1 MKKIIILIVL
11 MLLPLGVFADTSS
24 DTDVI
29 ITQMKSILDQYGA
42 RVKALEAENTILR
55 NEIMKAG
62 IKIPLTIYS
71 SAIVGD
77 IMTSS
82 GIVLALQTST
92 WINTAS
98 GAQTLLNQ
106 IATQY
111 SSQYAWFITRIHTD
125 WTGIQGAYKM
135 SSGSSISGFEFIK
148 RGNNNNVFVD
158 ITYPGSTASWVYDA
172 KILYEYSTGTFQRKL
187 IGFFEFNKQTGYYI
201 TRTGSNPFAGV
212 ERTFIADPYVQNA
225 VVPPTASTHSTSLT
239 ASSTWTTL
247 MSVSISD
254 IEKAYGDKRYLTVIS
269 LSNGYLQSNPPSLE
283 LLRIR
288 YRTFFIIGKYSESL
302 AEITKIEALWQLDK
316 AVACDAQVIATYSKN
331 QTLVDSYAKVCGKN
345 N

>member
-92 WINTAS
+92 
-98 GAQTLLNQ
+98 
-106 IATQY
+106 
-111 SSQYAWFITRIHTD
+111 
-125 WTGIQGAYKM
+125 
-135 SSGSSISGFEFIK
+135 
-148 RGNNNNVFVD
+148 
-158 ITYPGSTASWVYDA
+158 
-172 KILYEYSTGTFQRKL
+172 
-187 IGFFEFNKQTGYYI
+187 
-201 TRTGSNPFAGV
+201 
-212 ERTFIADPYVQNA
+212 
-225 VVPPTASTHSTSLT
+225 
-239 ASSTWTTL
+239 
-247 MSVSISD
+247 
-254 IEKAYGDKRYLTVIS
+254 
-269 LSNGYLQSNPPSLE
+269 
-283 LLRIR
+283 
-288 YRTFFIIGKYSESL
+288 
-302 AEITKIEALWQLDK
+302 
-316 AVACDAQVIATYSKN
+316 
-331 QTLVDSYAKVCGKN
+331 
-345 N
+345 